1 MDLGP
6 IENAVKQC
14 LQDRNKILIFANVNE
29 IEAGRLLFFLVMDR
43 KEFEKVLNAAAQEC
57 GCRVVDIDFNDD
69 DNIFDVT
76 IERADSQA
84 VSLDECE
91 HVHRAVLTAFDRDI
105 EDYALTVGSCG
116 IDAASADEL
125 LSTIKD

>member
-1 MDLGP
+1 MQ
-6 IENAVKQC
+6 EW
-14 LQDRNKILIFANVNE
+14 KIICIFALVNE
-29 IEAGRLLFFLVMDR
+29 IEAEGLLFFVMEK

-57 GCRVVDIDFNDD
+57 GCRVVEIDFNDD

-76 IERADSQA
+76 IARTDGGA

-91 HVHRAVLTAFDRDI
+91 HVHRAVLAAFDRDI

-116 IDAASADEL
+116 IDAAQADEL